1 MGRFLKENRLGVMQ
15 SLIAS
20 VLFLLIIEP
29 LIHIVRDML
38 SKGLAALVDYFYY
51 SCSRA
56 DGIIF
61 LSTIAMYVVIY
72 FILQTIFEMCKN
84 IFSEDHKVKEP
95 SKESKSQPQE
105 NTVDRINQ
113 IVKLSI
119 DLEKSI
125 KREKRLDLTL
135 KGMSI
140 ICIIIYV
147 LFFLN
152 IMIYQCFPVA
162 VKASFDRCITQI
174 TPYVKDE
181 KIEIL
186 RSDWVCMETKE
197 DYDAIVEEI
206 NRIQEEHNLK

>member
-61 LSTIAMYVVIY
+61 LSTIAMYAVVY
-72 FILQTIFEMCKN
+72 FVVKIILDMCKN
-84 IFSEDHKVKEP
+84 IFSESHKKKERT
-95 SKESKSQPQE
+95 KELKSQPQE
-105 NTVDRINQ
+105 NAVDQIDQ
-113 IVKLSI
+113 IVKLSM

-135 KGMSI
+135 RGMSI
-140 ICIIIYV
+140 VCIIIYV

-152 IMIYQCFPVA
+152 ITIYQCFPVA

-174 TPYVKDE
+174 TPYVENE

-186 RSDWVCMETKE
+186 QSDWVCMETKE
-197 DYDAIVEEI
+197 DYDVIVEEI